1 MEVSL
6 DAVRKIFLDVLA
18 GRMTREAADRWAYS
32 IVSESESGVLTFE
45 PPRERARIWEGVMYL
60 YGIDIMEAPGEY
72 LHSEEDIRTA
82 MEEKVGKSSS
92 R

>member
-1 MEVSL
+1 MNL
-6 DAVRKIFLDVLA
+6 DLDKVRKVFLDVLE

-60 YGIDIMEAPGEY
+60 CGIDIMEVPGEY
-72 LHSEEDIRTA
+72 LHTEEDIRVA
-82 MEEKVGKSSS
+82 MEEKVGKTP
-92 R
+92 